1 MIIVFKA
8 CVCVCLC
15 LSMCVTPRGVVTDIA
30 AAFLLVWTADS
41 KERSAENTAVEV
53 AYNDRA
59 KTLIQPLCM
68 KGMHPASWGS
78 KVLSMVSDEEASCHA
93 RSLRHC
99 EFISPS

>member
-1 MIIVFKA
+1 M
-8 CVCVCLC
+8 
-15 LSMCVTPRGVVTDIA
+15 TPRGVVTDIA